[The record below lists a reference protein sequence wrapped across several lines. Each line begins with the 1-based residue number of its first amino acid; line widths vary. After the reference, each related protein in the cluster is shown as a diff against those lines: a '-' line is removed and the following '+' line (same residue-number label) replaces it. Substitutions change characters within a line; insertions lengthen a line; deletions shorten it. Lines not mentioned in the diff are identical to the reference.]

1 MTSARNTEGRQSD
14 SGHRLHQSATGIG
27 VVVVVFGTALEEGV
41 DAEGEQAEDAGNKA
55 EAALEAATHIDQLA
69 HEAM

>member
-1 MTSARNTEGRQSD
+1 MTSARDTEGRQID
-14 SGHRLHQSATGIG
+14 SGHRLHQAATGIG
-27 VVVVVFGTALEEGV
+27 VVVIVLGTALEEGV
-41 DAEGEQAEDAGNKA
+41 DAEGEQAEDAGYQA